1 MRSENYVAFFTV
13 SGFFIGLLFSILKF
27 DAIENIIF
35 YTIAITLF
43 FYLFI
48 HIVLTFYLRVLDT
61 KITFF
66 EKDDFESFCNVQ
78 ISEIKKREQKIN
90 AMLKTIHGDDLSKE
104 GV

>member
-27 DAIENIIF
+27 DAIEDILF
-35 YTIAITLF
+35 YTVTITLF

-48 HIVLTFYLRVLDT
+48 HVVLIFYLDVMDQT
-61 KITFF
+61 ISFF
-66 EKDDFESFCNVQ
+66 EKEAFEETCNNQ
-78 ISEIKKREQKIN
+78 IRAIQEREQKISD
-90 AMLKTIHGDDLSKE
+90 MLKSIHGDDLPKE